1 MILFHGLYHMP
12 KPVVAPGRDWK
23 GVWGSSPQENFGESS
38 AKIVQF

>member
-1 MILFHGLYHMP
+1 MACNMP

-23 GVWGSSPQENFGESS
+23 GGLGVLPQENFGESC